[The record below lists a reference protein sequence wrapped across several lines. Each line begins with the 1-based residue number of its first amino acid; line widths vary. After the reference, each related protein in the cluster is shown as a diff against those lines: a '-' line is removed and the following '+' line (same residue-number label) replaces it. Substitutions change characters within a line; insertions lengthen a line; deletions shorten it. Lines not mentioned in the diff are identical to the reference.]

1 MKEKARLGDGKEGA
15 QGGLSLSYFHFIVYI
30 LEFLQRF
37 AGIRQVQPKKTQYIL
52 PSHPSPRYSAFIHPI
67 SANKPILS
75 ALTVGF
81 ISSTVQSAST
91 KPNMHAGTSTMNYTH
106 TKNKNRKKGMK
117 AKKIILFHTEMKR

>member
-37 AGIRQVQPKKTQYIL
+37 VGIRQVQPKKTQYIL